1 MRRQHPAA
9 ERAYVQ
15 PAVQKN
21 HGDRGGRVR
30 DAGRTGVGSL
40 VTLYKQYVVRFG
52 LGYSEQVRDDVQVA
66 GYTEP
71 VRMRY
76 AQPAGPVGY

>member
-1 MRRQHPAA
+1 M
-9 ERAYVQ
+9 
-15 PAVQKN
+15 
-21 HGDRGGRVR
+21 
-30 DAGRTGVGSL
+30 
-40 VTLYKQYVVRFG
+40 TLYKRYVVRFG
-52 LGYSEQVRDDVQVA
+52 LGYGEQVRDDVRVT